1 MRGGERLNGGET
13 CRQYTIGHRVV
24 HAGKVDRP
32 YPRPGRL
39 AITLM
44 WETRWCTSVFNRAF
58 FE

>member
-32 YPRPGRL
+32 VSK
-39 AITLM
+39 
-44 WETRWCTSVFNRAF
+44 TRTSRNHSYVGDAMVHFGVQ
-58 FE
+58 